1 MRVLFEHR
9 VPGVFPPTGWL
20 LKRSI
25 FIVCCGLLLM
35 AAPRV
40 QAQDIIHVAGH
51 VISDSGQSVAKA
63 TIAVKGSRQG
73 FSSDDN
79 GNFDIAVPSNATL
92 IFSSVGYAS
101 STIKVAGRRSIQVV
115 LASSST
121 SLDQVIV
128 VGYGTQKVS
137 DVTGSVARVTAT
149 TLAEVPEPNFIN
161 ELQGRTAGVD
171 IVNNSAT
178 PGGGG
183 QIRIRG
189 NRSMATSSTTN
200 TVTGAGNA
208 NTISDNLDQP
218 LVVLDGIPFS
228 GSVNDI
234 DPDNIASLDI
244 LKDASATAIYGSRA
258 SGGVIL
264 ITTKRGRVGKSQM
277 TYNGYYGISS
287 VLGDMKVFNGPEYA
301 QFKADAA
308 TYNTSSPGTTAY
320 PLTPAEDSG
329 LNAGVNTNWQK
340 LIYRNA
346 MTTSNNLSLSGGT
359 ETTQFGIG
367 GSYYDQQ
374 GIIPNQNFE
383 RFSLRT
389 TIDHNISKHLK
400 IGINTINSLAY
411 TNTPGGAGV
420 PGALMRLSPLVTPYN
435 PNGTVNLYPLVGS
448 IDASAYVNPLTL
460 KTASGAILARVR
472 RLQTFNSLYG
482 EWYII
487 PGLKYRINLGLN
499 YSQNQSDTYNG
510 PETFVNVNTS
520 LASATAE
527 VGNAEAYSYV
537 LENVVTY
544 DKTFAGVHHLTFT
557 GLYSAEKDHNQ
568 SSNFIGI
575 GFPANYVQDA
585 NLNLAET
592 VETDVNNPGSFAERG
607 LISYMARVNY
617 SFNERFLLT
626 ATVRRDGSS
635 VLSPGN
641 QYFTYPAVAV
651 GWNIMN
657 EDFMKSTGW
666 INNLKLRAGWG
677 LTSNQGVAPYTT
689 LGALTTST
697 YNFGQ
702 ATPGEVNT
710 YLITSLANTHLHWE
724 QTAETNLG
732 LDYGF
737 LQNRI
742 YGTVDVY
749 EQKTSDILLQQT
761 LPPSNGAS
769 SITTNLGK
777 TTSKGVEI
785 NLSTVDIRSG
795 SPGGFTWTTD
805 FNFYLNREKITQ
817 LVPGETQDIND
828 GWFVGQPLTVIYDV
842 KKIGIWQTADSLDG
856 NLQKQTSPAQLP
868 GNIKVQD
875 ISHTGVVGPSD
886 RQIIGN
892 FQPKWEGGFDSRMT
906 YKNFDFNFVAFA
918 RMGMKVLVPY
928 LTTDGT
934 ANGYDFF
941 MQSRINQL
949 KVNYWTRSNPTN
961 DFPRP
966 DASLQSFPFASTL
979 GYQNGSFIK
988 MRSINLGY
996 TIPARGLNKAGITSL
1011 RIYVTAL
1018 NPFIIYSPFVKAG
1031 YGPDPEG
1038 NGYGGA
1044 VGSTAAGGS
1053 TGPGGVNGQWRQISV
1068 NANNPSTREF
1078 NLGLSLKF

>member
-1 MRVLFEHR
+1 M
-9 VPGVFPPTGWL
+9 
-20 LKRSI
+20 KSSI
-25 FIVCCGLLLM
+25 FIACCGLFLM
-35 AAPRV
+35 ASPRV
-40 QAQDIIHVAGH
+40 QAQNIIHVVGH
-51 VISDSGQSVAKA
+51 IVSDSGQAIARA
-63 TIAVKGSRQG
+63 TVTVKGTRQG
-73 FSSDDN
+73 VTSDDN
-79 GNFDIAVPSNATL
+79 GNFEIAVPANGTL
-92 IFSSVGYAS
+92 VISSVGYVSA
-101 STIKVAGRRSIQVV
+101 TIKVADRRSIQVI
-115 LASSST
+115 LASSSS

-189 NRSMATSSTTN
+189 NRSMATSSVTN
-200 TVTGAGNA
+200 SVTGVGNA

-218 LVVLDGIPFS
+218 LVVLDGIPFA

-264 ITTKRGRVGKSQM
+264 ITTRRGRVGKSQM
-277 TYNGYYGISS
+277 TYNGYYGTSS
-287 VLGDMKVFNGPEYA
+287 VLGDMKVFDGKEYA

-320 PLTPAEDSG
+320 PLTTAEQAG
-329 LNAGVNTNWQK
+329 LAAGTNTNWQK

-389 TIDHNISKHLK
+389 TIDHKISKHLK

-411 TNTPGGAGV
+411 TNTPGGSGV
-420 PGALMRLSPLVTPYN
+420 PGTLMRLSPLVSPYN
-435 PNGTVNLYPLVGS
+435 PNGTVNLYPLAGS
-448 IDASAYVNPLTL
+448 IDASVYVNPLTL
-460 KTASGAILARVR
+460 KTAAGAILARVR

-482 EWYII
+482 EWYIL

-499 YSQNQSDTYNG
+499 YSQNQSDNYSG
-510 PETFVNVNTS
+510 PETFVNSNTS
-520 LASATAE
+520 LAAATAE

-544 DKTFAGVHHLTFT
+544 DKTFAGLHHLTFT

-592 VETDVNNPGSFAERG
+592 VETDANNPGSFAERG

-617 SFNERFLLT
+617 SFNERYLLT

-641 QYFTYPAVAV
+641 QYFTYPALAV

-657 EDFMKSTGW
+657 ENFMKSVGW
-666 INNLKLRAGWG
+666 IDNLKLRGGWG
-677 LTSNQGVAPYTT
+677 LTSNQGVAPYST
-689 LGALTTST
+689 LGGLTTST

-702 ATPGEVNT
+702 ATAGEVNT

-732 LDYGF
+732 VDYGF

-761 LPPSNGAS
+761 LVPSDGAS
-769 SITTNLGK
+769 SIENNLGK
-777 TTSKGVEI
+777 TTDKGVEI
-785 NLSTVDIRSG
+785 NLSTVDIRSA

-817 LVPGETQDIND
+817 LVPGEKEDIND

-842 KKIGIWQTADSLDG
+842 KKLGIWQTADSLDG
-856 NLQKQTSPAQLP
+856 KLQAQTSPAQLP

-875 ISHTGVVGPSD
+875 ISGPNGKPDGKIDAND

-892 FQPKWEGGFDSRMT
+892 FQPKWEGGFSSRMT

-961 DFPRP
+961 AFPRP

-996 TIPARGLNKAGITSL
+996 TIPARGLNRAGITSL
-1011 RIYVTAL
+1011 RVYVTAL

-1044 VGSTAAGGS
+1044 VASTAAGGS

>member
-1 MRVLFEHR
+1 
-9 VPGVFPPTGWL
+9 
-20 LKRSI
+20 
-25 FIVCCGLLLM
+25 
-35 AAPRV
+35 
-40 QAQDIIHVAGH
+40 
-51 VISDSGQSVAKA
+51 
-63 TIAVKGSRQG
+63 
-73 FSSDDN
+73 
-79 GNFDIAVPSNATL
+79 
-92 IFSSVGYAS
+92 
-101 STIKVAGRRSIQVV
+101 
-115 LASSST
+115 
-121 SLDQVIV
+121 
-128 VGYGTQKVS
+128 
-137 DVTGSVARVTAT
+137 
-149 TLAEVPEPNFIN
+149 
-161 ELQGRTAGVD
+161 
-171 IVNNSAT
+171 
-178 PGGGG
+178 
-183 QIRIRG
+183 
-189 NRSMATSSTTN
+189 
-200 TVTGAGNA
+200 
-208 NTISDNLDQP
+208 
-218 LVVLDGIPFS
+218 
-228 GSVNDI
+228 
-234 DPDNIASLDI
+234 
-244 LKDASATAIYGSRA
+244 
-258 SGGVIL
+258 
-264 ITTKRGRVGKSQM
+264 
-277 TYNGYYGISS
+277 
-287 VLGDMKVFNGPEYA
+287 
-301 QFKADAA
+301 
-308 TYNTSSPGTTAY
+308 
-320 PLTPAEDSG
+320 
-329 LNAGVNTNWQK
+329 
-340 LIYRNA
+340 
-346 MTTSNNLSLSGGT
+346 
-359 ETTQFGIG
+359 
-367 GSYYDQQ
+367 
-374 GIIPNQNFE
+374 
-383 RFSLRT
+383 
-389 TIDHNISKHLK
+389 
-400 IGINTINSLAY
+400 
-411 TNTPGGAGV
+411 
-420 PGALMRLSPLVTPYN
+420 
-435 PNGTVNLYPLVGS
+435 
-448 IDASAYVNPLTL
+448 
-460 KTASGAILARVR
+460 
-472 RLQTFNSLYG
+472 
-482 EWYII
+482 
-487 PGLKYRINLGLN
+487 
-499 YSQNQSDTYNG
+499 
-510 PETFVNVNTS
+510 
-520 LASATAE
+520 
-527 VGNAEAYSYV
+527 
-537 LENVVTY
+537 VTY

-657 EDFMKSTGW
+657 EDFMKPVDW

-785 NLSTVDIRSG
+785 NLTTVDIRSA
-795 SPGGFTWTTD
+795 SSGGFTWTTD

-817 LVPGETQDIND
+817 LVPGETADIND

-842 KKIGIWQTADSLDG
+842 KKIGIWQTADSVDG
-856 NLQKQTSPAQLP
+856 LIKTQTSPAQLP
-868 GNIKVQD
+868 GNIRVQD

-886 RQIIGN
+886 RQVIGN
-892 FQPKWEGGFDSRMT
+892 FQPKWEGGFGSRMT
-906 YKNFDFNFVAFA
+906 YKNFDFDFVAFA

-934 ANGYDFF
+934 AQGYDFF

-979 GYQNGSFIK
+979 GYRDGSFIK

-996 TIPARGLNKAGITSL
+996 TIPARGLNRAGITSL

-1031 YGPDPEG
+1031 FGPDPEG

-1044 VGSTAAGGS
+1044 VSSTAAGGS
-1053 TGPGGVNGQWRQISV
+1053 TGPGGANGEWRQISV